1 MSSAL
6 SLTERHS
13 TQIEILRRKLSAA
26 PEPIA
31 SVRRVTF
38 LQGIAKA
45 TDSAGKDSKT
55 ELDDSSRRGWDTDPV
70 EDMWSAVLTYV
81 REMGSL
87 LNDLAGLKD
96 TLDRA
101 TDKAAVSL
109 FSSSTLT
116 NS

>member
-13 TQIEILRRKLSAA
+13 TQIELLRRKLATA
-26 PEPIA
+26 PEPSA
-31 SVRRVTF
+31 LVRRVTF

-45 TDSAGKDSKT
+45 TDSPPKDSKT
-55 ELDDSSRRGWDTDPV
+55 DQDDRSQRGWDTDSV
-70 EDMWSAVLTYV
+70 EDMWTAVLTYV

-87 LNDLAGLKD
+87 LNDLAGLKE

-101 TDKAAVSL
+101 SDKAAVP
-109 FSSSTLT
+109 FHKSSHD
-116 NS
+116 

>member
-13 TQIEILRRKLSAA
+13 TQIELRRRKLAAA
-26 PEPIA
+26 PEPSA

-45 TDSAGKDSKT
+45 TDSPSKDIKAD
-55 ELDDSSRRGWDTDPV
+55 LDDGSRRGWDTDAV
-70 EDMWSAVLTYV
+70 EDMWNAVLTYV

-96 TLDRA
+96 ILDRA
-101 TDKAAVSL
+101 VDKAAVL
-109 FSSSTLT
+109 FPF
-116 NS
+116 

>member
-6 SLTERHS
+6 SLSERHS
-13 TQIEILRRKLSAA
+13 TQIEIMRRKLAAA
-26 PEPIA
+26 PEPSA

-45 TDSAGKDSKT
+45 TDSPGKDSKT
-55 ELDDSSRRGWDTDPV
+55 DLDDRSRRGWDTDPV
-70 EDMWSAVLTYV
+70 EDMWAAVLTYV

-96 TLDRA
+96 ILDRA

-109 FSSSTLT
+109 FLSSKLT
-116 NS
+116 KS

>member
-6 SLTERHS
+6 SLTERHG
-13 TQIEILRRKLSAA
+13 TQIELLRRKLATAS
-26 PEPIA
+26 EPSA

-45 TDSAGKDSKT
+45 TDSPPKDSKT
-55 ELDDSSRRGWDTDPV
+55 DQDDRSRRGWDTDSV
-70 EDMWSAVLTYV
+70 EDMWTAVLTYV

-87 LNDLAGLKD
+87 LNDLAGLKE

-101 TDKAAVSL
+101 SDKAAVP
-109 FSSSTLT
+109 FPKSSHD
-116 NS
+116 